1 MIAYMLEHFMTDL
14 EKLAEKYFHSMGEVL
29 ISEGDLEEGIIYFQ
43 KAIDVGDTPY
53 AWYGLARAL
62 GMAEDTAGAVGAIS
76 RAIKLA
82 PGIPEYYHERSRFLV
97 SLGRP
102 DLAGED
108 MKKAID
114 IDDNYRRIDIIR
126 NAAGILNEAFRDAFD
141 KPSCPVRVCPAYC
154 CHFKDSMFLHGVTV
168 KAWKL
173 NAIREYCAE
182 NGLREKDFL
191 GSLPVEGVDNAGDI
205 FPPCDMMKYN
215 GALSVIFPLRGEEV
229 LDAGLARDIPK
240 SRYYRSLMWID
251 AAARPCSFLEKGR
264 CSIYAAGGE
273 PSLDSCASFLCM
285 TGFVFTV
292 LGHLGMLNEERLAGR
307 SMADL
312 NQAAVEALII
322 LGSVYGN
329 EELQASDPADDILK
343 NRLLAE
349 ARRKIF
355 QLFDESPARP

>member
-1 MIAYMLEHFMTDL
+1 MTDH
-14 EKLAEKYFHSMGEVL
+14 EKLAEKYHHSMGEL
-29 ISEGDLEEGIIYFQ
+29 CIGEGNLEEGIIYFQ
-43 KAIDVGDTPY
+43 KAIDIDGTPY

-82 PGIPEYYHERSRFLV
+82 PGIPEYYHERSRLLA

-126 NAAGILNEAFRDAFD
+126 NAAGMLNEAFRDAFD
-141 KPSCPVRVCPAYC
+141 QPSCVVSSCPAYC

-173 NAIREYCAE
+173 NAIRKYCAE
-182 NGLREKDFL
+182 KGLHEKDFL
-191 GSLPVEGVDNAGDI
+191 GSFPVEGVENAGDI
-205 FPPCDMMKYN
+205 FPPCDVMKYN
-215 GALSVIFPLRGEEV
+215 GALSVIFPLRREEA
-229 LDAGLARDIPK
+229 LDAQLARDIPK

-292 LGHLGMLNEERLAGR
+292 LGHLGMLDEKWLAGR
-307 SMADL
+307 AMADL
-312 NQAAVEALII
+312 NQTAVEALII
-322 LGSVYGN
+322 LGDVYGN
-329 EELQASDPADDILK
+329 EELRASDPRDDTLK
-343 NRLLAE
+343 NKLLAQ